1 MNSIVIGLKHRIETN
16 YRNYRLG
23 KEIKYL
29 LIALCY
35 IIPLFI
41 AVILS
46 AFVGLISSAIRD
58 YKQREALRRYE
69 RNQRRDII
77 QKAADESYGHEIG
90 KRRFE
95 IVTERNRQAQ
105 KRQAQAEK
113 DFHDNYKYGV
123 LRKIRR

>member
-1 MNSIVIGLKHRIETN
+1 MNSIVIGLKLRIETN
-16 YRNYRLG
+16 YRNYRLS

-46 AFVGLISSAIRD
+46 AFVGLISGVIRD

-77 QKAADESYGHEIG
+77 QKAADESYGRKIG
-90 KRRFE
+90 EQRFE
-95 IVTERNRQAQ
+95 RVTKRNKQAQ
-105 KRQAQAEK
+105 IRQAQAEK